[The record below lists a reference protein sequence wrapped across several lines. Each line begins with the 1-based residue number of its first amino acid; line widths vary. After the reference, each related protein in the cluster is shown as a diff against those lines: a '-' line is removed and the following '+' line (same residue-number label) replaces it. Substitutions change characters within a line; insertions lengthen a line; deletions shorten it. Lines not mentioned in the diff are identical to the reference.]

1 MRNEKRGIPVAGKIC
16 IAMIIALIAAVAL
29 SVFNPT
35 IVTDATITAQAHE
48 PEIKIVSTETTDE
61 PEDEITSKGDII
73 TAMLAG
79 KNICYILAENS
90 YMSAIE
96 NNHALTSLERV
107 SVFDRRTY
115 KKYVLQIKH
124 LSPIKPKYAEVNDP
138 NSPLMGTG
146 DIPDDMKEEEQV
158 PDEYNDLIELDASEP
173 GYKTNESPVS
183 GEESDTESAQP

>member
-1 MRNEKRGIPVAGKIC
+1 MRNGNGGITVTKKIC
-16 IAMIIALIAAVAL
+16 IAMIITFIAAIAL
-29 SVFNPT
+29 FVFKPT
-35 IVTDATITAQAHE
+35 IVNDAAVTVQARE
-48 PEIKIVSTETTDE
+48 SEIEIVSTETTDE

-73 TAMLAG
+73 TAILAG
-79 KNICYILAENS
+79 KNICYIFAENS

-158 PDEYNDLIELDASEP
+158 PDEYNDLIGLDAEEP

-183 GEESDTESAQP
+183 EEESDPESAQP

>member
-1 MRNEKRGIPVAGKIC
+1 MRNGNGGITATKKIC
-16 IAMIIALIAAVAL
+16 IAMIITFIAAIAL
-29 SVFNPT
+29 FVFKPT
-35 IVTDATITAQAHE
+35 IVNDAAVTVQAHE

-96 NNHALTSLERV
+96 NDHALTSLERV

-158 PDEYNDLIELDASEP
+158 PDEYNDLIGLDASEP

-183 GEESDTESAQP
+183 GEESDPESAQP

>member
-1 MRNEKRGIPVAGKIC
+1 MISAILYQLTKGLSIEEIKASGFDTYFVDHTTGIYPVAASGTP
-16 IAMIIALIAAVAL
+16 
-29 SVFNPT
+29 FT
-35 IVTDATITAQAHE
+35 ATYFQ
-48 PEIKIVSTETTDE
+48 
-61 PEDEITSKGDII
+61 SKGDII

-96 NNHALTSLERV
+96 NDHALTSLERV
-107 SVFDRRTY
+107 SVFDRLTY

-146 DIPDDMKEEEQV
+146 NIPDDMKEEEQV
-158 PDEYNDLIELDASEP
+158 PDEYNDLIGLDASEP

-183 GEESDTESAQP
+183 GEESNPESAQP